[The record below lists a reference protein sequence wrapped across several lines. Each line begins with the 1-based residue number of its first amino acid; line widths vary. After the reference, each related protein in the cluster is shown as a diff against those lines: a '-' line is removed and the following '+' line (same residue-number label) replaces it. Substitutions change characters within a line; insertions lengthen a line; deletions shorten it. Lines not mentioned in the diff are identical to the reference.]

1 MGTYCLA
8 CRNSKILKRKKA
20 SPAPRSYPNPQ
31 ITCSELPLGRL
42 LGTSSW
48 SQQQSLKTC
57 QLSCLKSLKKKS
69 SSSPVA
75 IYMLPL
81 LLSLWRCLS
90 YANKSHPYSSPLN
103 IKKWRSFFLFELLFF
118 SFFFSLSINR
128 MQRKDCVQLCISAA
142 LPELLH
148 CKNNIFLA
156 FPQH

>member
-48 SQQQSLKTC
+48 SQQQSLETC

-75 IYMLPL
+75 IYMLSL

-118 SFFFSLSINR
+118 SFFFFSINR